1 MIEQQS
7 GKYVSLP
14 KAQKALSSRDRKGGR
29 VSSIGVWWSF
39 ASSTSLEFT
48 AQRVLEETECEGQTE
63 QVPPGLLVFHTCSNV
78 LKPQQRNHEC
88 SLPGVL
94 YSVVKHAE
102 CLRMPKHSNTFSYSV
117 KRILS

>member
-1 MIEQQS
+1 MIKQQS

-14 KAQKALSSRDRKGGR
+14 KAQKALSSRDRKGGH
-29 VSSIGVWWSF
+29 VSSISVWWSF
-39 ASSTSLEFT
+39 ASSTSLESI
-48 AQRVLEETECEGQTE
+48 AQRVLKETECGQME
-63 QVPPGLLVFHTCSNV
+63 QVPPELLVFHTCYNV
-78 LKPQQRNHEC
+78 LKPQQQNHEC

-102 CLRMPKHSNTFSYSV
+102 YLRMPKHSNTFSYSV